1 MPRPASNAVSFHV
14 WTVPGVCPAT
24 RRQWADFL
32 AALAVLLGS
41 PKIVCRLRTRRVECS
56 KLGKTQLIQDAGRGM
71 VRNTGFYDQNRRCRL
86 HLERCVSLTS
96 QPTAYLLPAIAGTGC
111 FWTRH
116 RRFREP
122 PEYADRPQL
131 TDQYRNRRLT
141 ARSVWKAACR

>member
-1 MPRPASNAVSFHV
+1 MLIV
-14 WTVPGVCPAT
+14 
-24 RRQWADFL
+24 Q

>member
-1 MPRPASNAVSFHV
+1 M
-14 WTVPGVCPAT
+14 
-24 RRQWADFL
+24 
-32 AALAVLLGS
+32 
-41 PKIVCRLRTRRVECS
+41 ECS
-56 KLGKTQLIQDAGRGM
+56 KLGKTQLIQDVGRGM

-96 QPTAYLLPAIAGTGC
+96 QSTAYLLPAIAGTGG
-111 FWTRH
+111 FRTRLC
-116 RRFREP
+116 RFREP

>member
-1 MPRPASNAVSFHV
+1 MLIV
-14 WTVPGVCPAT
+14 
-24 RRQWADFL
+24 Q
-32 AALAVLLGS
+32 AALAVLHVS

-96 QPTAYLLPAIAGTGC
+96 QSTAYLLPAIAGAGC

-116 RRFREP
+116 
-122 PEYADRPQL
+122 
-131 TDQYRNRRLT
+131 
-141 ARSVWKAACR
+141 

>member
-1 MPRPASNAVSFHV
+1 MLIV
-14 WTVPGVCPAT
+14 
-24 RRQWADFL
+24 Q

-96 QPTAYLLPAIAGTGC
+96 QSTAYLLPAIAGAGC

-116 RRFREP
+116 
-122 PEYADRPQL
+122 
-131 TDQYRNRRLT
+131 
-141 ARSVWKAACR
+141 